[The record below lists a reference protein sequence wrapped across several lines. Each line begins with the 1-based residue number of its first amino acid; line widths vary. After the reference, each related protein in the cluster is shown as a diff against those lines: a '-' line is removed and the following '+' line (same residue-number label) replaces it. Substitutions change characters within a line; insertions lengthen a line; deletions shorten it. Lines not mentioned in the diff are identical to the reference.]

1 VTLRKLPV
9 ELTDT
14 VKQQD
19 DWLDLLSSH
28 SMLKSTLEPVIT
40 RTLSHYIQ
48 LFQPHTRKE

>member
-48 LFQPHTRKE
+48 LFQPHTGKE